1 MFVWKRSKINE
12 KEAGILPFKKNYC
25 GYYELFENIWLL
37 DFCHSLRHFACVI
50 FGISRFIFAFC
61 SLLMSPAAESDKNE
75 IPFV

>member
-37 DFCHSLRHFACVI
+37 VFVIPCVI
-50 FGISRFIFAFC
+50 LLASFFGISRFIFAFC